1 MARVQRPIGDRR
13 AAPRGQA
20 MVEMALVVPI
30 FLLVLFGLIDVGRL
44 VSFNSMVS
52 QAAREG
58 ARVAAVEADWLASSD
73 ASCKSGTNASLYAH
87 VCPAN
92 DAALAADVLA
102 ATKRE
107 LFGLGVPSQVYV
119 RCTKTGSPP
128 PTGTW
133 TGTTCFGN
141 SHSTG
146 DSVSVRVMLPFNPI
160 TPIAS
165 SFFGSIL
172 GPITVVGAATMVIN
186 WSSDWSLMGATP

>member
-1 MARVQRPIGDRR
+1 
-13 AAPRGQA
+13 
-20 MVEMALVVPI
+20 MVEMALVLPI

-44 VSFNSMVS
+44 VFFNSMVS

-73 ASCKSGTNASLYAH
+73 ASCYKSGTNTSAYAH
-87 VCPAN
+87 LCPAN

-102 ATKRE
+102 ATKGE
-107 LFGLGVPSQVYV
+107 LFGLGVPSNVYV
-119 RCTKTGSPP
+119 TCTKSGSPP
-128 PTGTW
+128 PTGPW
-133 TGTTCFGN
+133 TGTSCLST

-160 TPIAS
+160 TPIAG

-186 WSSDWSLMGATP
+186 